1 VVKAPDKTDS
11 APSNAVVATRA
22 PFTNRSLLGGAV
34 AGVDI
39 GELRKA
45 VDAIRAEAGLTALW
59 TNYAPATGTVNAG
72 DVAQIR
78 DALAAARDQLHVR
91 FGVPTVDLGETASS
105 PLAVK
110 AIHIDNL
117 RSALQ

>member
-45 VDAIRAEAGLTALW
+45 VDAIRAEAGLTSLW
-59 TNYAPATGTVNAG
+59 TSYAPATGTVNAG